1 MSWSTP
7 GQVSIVLE
15 RSSHFWSGRVCN
27 SVYKPILSIKPL
39 STAATEELCSQVSYS
54 CVECMIVFLN
64 IYYIFYNLGRT

>member
-1 MSWSTP
+1 MPWRTP

-15 RSSHFWSGRVCN
+15 RSSYFRSGRVC
-27 SVYKPILSIKPL
+27 KPILSIKAL